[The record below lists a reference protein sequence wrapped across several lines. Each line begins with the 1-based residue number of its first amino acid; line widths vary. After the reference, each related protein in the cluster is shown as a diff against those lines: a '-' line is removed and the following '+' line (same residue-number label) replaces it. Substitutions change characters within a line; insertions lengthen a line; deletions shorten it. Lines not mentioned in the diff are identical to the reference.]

1 MHGTVPADLDTKD
14 LARRLSELAGDE
26 RNVLVDFL
34 LHLAVFD
41 DRRGYLDAGYP
52 SLWSW
57 CLSVLHLR
65 EGAAGRR
72 IAAMKVLRQFPRLE
86 APLRDGRLCP
96 STVSLLGPLFTE
108 ENLEDL
114 NDSSP
119 SA

>member
-1 MHGTVPADLDTKD
+1 MNGPVPASLATKD

-34 LHLAVFD
+34 LHLAEFD
-41 DRRGYLDAGYP
+41 SRRAYLDAGYR
-52 SLWSW
+52 SLWEW

-86 APLRDGRLCP
+86 APLRDGRLSG
-96 STVSLLGPLFTE
+96 STVTLLAPLLT
-108 ENLEDL
+108 D
-114 NDSSP
+114 
-119 SA
+119 